1 MAERETIGWI
11 GFGKMGAPMAARLRA
26 AGHAVVAFDPRP
38 DAAQQ
43 MQAIGVEAAASLQ
56 DVTTRCRTIFASL
69 PNDAALAAAIEGA
82 DGIAAALDA
91 GHLIVETSTVSPA
104 ASASAA
110 VSVEKRGA
118 AFLRAPVS
126 GSTATAEA
134 GALSVLASG
143 PRAAFDR
150 AEPLLAAFSAKRFYL
165 GPGEEA
171 RYLKLVLN
179 TMVGTTA
186 ALVAE
191 ALTFGRKGG
200 LDPATMLEV
209 ISQSVV
215 ASPLIEYKRGLLE
228 ADRFEAAFSVE
239 QMMKDFDLILTAARA
254 EHCPMYVAALVRQ
267 HYEAA
272 FAQGQ
277 GEKDFFV
284 LYQEYAKLAGL

>member
-1 MAERETIGWI
+1 MAEQETIGWI
-11 GFGKMGAPMAARLRA
+11 GFGKMGAPMCARLRM
-26 AGHAVVAFDPRP
+26 AGHAVMAFDPRP
-38 DAAQQ
+38 DAAAQ
-43 MQAIGVEAAASLQ
+43 MQAIGVEPTVSPQALIA
-56 DVTTRCRTIFASL
+56 RCRTIFASL
-69 PNDAALAAAIEGA
+69 PNDRALAAAIDGP
-82 DGIAAALDA
+82 DGIAAGLEPR
-91 GHLIVETSTVSPA
+91 HLIIETSTVSPA

-110 VSVEKRGA
+110 AAVEKRGA

-134 GALSVLASG
+134 GVLSVLASG

-150 AEPLLAAFSAKRFYL
+150 AEPLLAAFSGKRFYL

-191 ALTFGRKGG
+191 ALTLGRKGG
-200 LDPATMLEV
+200 LDPAIMLEV

-215 ASPLIEYKRGLLE
+215 ASPLIQYKRGLLE
-228 ADRFEAAFSVE
+228 ADSFEAAFSVE
-239 QMMKDFDLILTAARA
+239 QMMKDFDLILTTARA